1 MLGGREK
8 GLLRKALGGTLPQDV
23 LYRKKSPYPKT
34 HNPKYM
40 KIVKTM
46 LTNIIENR
54 QSPILELVS
63 KQKVKDILD
72 SDGTSFK
79 VPWFGQLMTG
89 PQLIA
94 HLVQMNMWL
103 EIYNVNILSD

>member
-1 MLGGREK
+1 MNR
-8 GLLRKALGGTLPQDV
+8 
-23 LYRKKSPYPKT
+23 
-34 HNPKYM
+34 
-40 KIVKTM
+40 VKTM
-46 LTNIIENR
+46 LNQIIKTKS
-54 QSPILELVS
+54 SPILELIS

-72 SDGTSFK
+72 TDGTTFK

-94 HLVQMNMWL
+94 HLVQINMWL